1 MSWIYFNE
9 EHNMLRNMVREFANN
24 EIKPLAQKID
34 NEGLFPTESIKKM
47 ADLGFMGMM
56 VEEKWGGSGLDTISY
71 CIAMEEISK
80 VDASAGVIMSVNNS
94 LVCYL
99 LNKYGNDFIKENYL
113 TPLAK
118 GTKLGAFSLSEPQS
132 GSDASNM
139 KTYAKLDGED
149 YILNGTKNWVTN
161 GINCDYVIVFAIT
174 EKGVGHKGISCF
186 IVDKSFNGFST
197 GKPEEKLG
205 IRSSDTC
212 ELYFDNV
219 RIPKQNLIGKEGD
232 GFKIAL
238 STLDGGRIGIAS
250 QALGIAQASLDA
262 SIKYSKERV
271 QFNKPISLNQG
282 IQFKLADMAME
293 IEASR
298 LLIYKAALA
307 KDEGRDYSHIAS
319 MAKVYASEV
328 AMRSSTQCVQIH
340 GGYGYIKETGVERLM
355 RDAKITQIYE
365 GTSEIQ
371 RVVIARELL
380 K

>member
-1 MSWIYFNE
+1 MDFNLTSEQKLIKQTAAEFSKE
-9 EHNMLRNMVREFANN
+9 ELLEGAVDRDKN
-24 EIKPLAQKID
+24 KIWPS
-34 NEGLFPTESIKKM
+34 EQVSKM

-56 VEEKWGGSGLDTISY
+56 VDEKWGGSGLDTISY
-71 CIAMEEISK
+71 VVAMEEISK

-99 LNKYGNDFIKENYL
+99 LNKYGSDFIKKNYL
-113 TPLAK
+113 TKLAS
-118 GTKLGAFSLSEPQS
+118 GNKLGAFSLSEPQS

-139 KTYAKLDGED
+139 NTFAKLKDD
-149 YILNGTKNWVTN
+149 SYILNGTKNWVTN
-161 GINCDYVIVFAIT
+161 GISSDYVIVFAIT
-174 EKGVGHKGISCF
+174 EKDVGHKGISCF
-186 IVDKSFNGFST
+186 IVDKSYEGFSA
-197 GKPEEKLG
+197 GKPEDKLG

-219 RIPKQNLIGKEGD
+219 KVPKENLIGKEGD

-250 QALGIAQASLDA
+250 QALGIAQASLEA

-271 QFNKPISLNQG
+271 QFSKPISSNQG

-298 LLIYKAALA
+298 LLIYKAAAA
-307 KDEGRDYSHIAS
+307 KDKGENYGHLAS

-328 AMRSSTQCVQIH
+328 AMKSSTQCVQIH
-340 GGYGYIKETGVERLM
+340 GGYGYIRETGVERLM

>member
-1 MSWIYFNE
+1 MNFNLTSE
-9 EHNMLRNMVREFANN
+9 QKLIKQTAAEFSRDELKDGAVDRDKN
-24 EIKPLAQKID
+24 KIWPK
-34 NEGLFPTESIKKM
+34 EQIKKM

-56 VEEKWGGSGLDTISY
+56 VGEKWGGSGLDTISY

-99 LNKYGNDFIKENYL
+99 LNKYGNDFIKQNYL
-113 TPLAK
+113 IPLAK

-139 KTYAKLDGED
+139 KTYANLDGED

>member
-1 MSWIYFNE
+1 MNFNLTSE
-9 EHNMLRNMVREFANN
+9 QKL
-24 EIKPLAQKID
+24 IKQTAADFSRDELKDGAVDRDKNKVWPKEQ
-34 NEGLFPTESIKKM
+34 IKKM

-298 LLIYKAALA
+298 LLIYKSALA

>member
-1 MSWIYFNE
+1 MDFSLTSEQQLIKQTASDFAKE
-9 EHNMLRNMVREFANN
+9 ELMVGAVERDKN
-24 EIKPLAQKID
+24 KIWPKD
-34 NEGLFPTESIKKM
+34 QISKM

-56 VEEKWGGSGLDTISY
+56 VDEKWGGNGLDTVSY

-99 LNKYGNDFIKENYL
+99 LNKYGNDFIKDKYL
-113 TPLAK
+113 SKLAK
-118 GTKLGAFSLSEPQS
+118 GDKLGAFSLSEPQS

-139 KTYAKLDGED
+139 KTYANLNGNN
-149 YILNGTKNWVTN
+149 YILTGTKNWVTN
-161 GINCDYVIVFAIT
+161 GINCDYVIVFALT
-174 EKGVGHKGISCF
+174 TKDVGHKGISCF
-186 IVDKSFNGFST
+186 IVEKSFEGFST

-219 RIPKQNLIGKEGD
+219 KIPKENLIGEEGD

-262 SIKYSKERV
+262 SIKYSKERI
-271 QFNKPISLNQG
+271 QFNKPISANQG

-307 KDEGRDYSHIAS
+307 KDEGADYSHIAS

-328 AMRSSTQCVQIH
+328 AMKSSTQCVQIH

>member
-1 MSWIYFNE
+1 MNFNLTSEQQLIKQTAAEFSRE
-9 EHNMLRNMVREFANN
+9 ELKDGAVDRDKN
-24 EIKPLAQKID
+24 K
-34 NEGLFPTESIKKM
+34 LFPKEQISKM

-99 LNKYGNDFIKENYL
+99 LNKYGNDFIKKNYL
-113 TPLAK
+113 IPLAK
-118 GTKLGAFSLSEPQS
+118 GSKLGAFSLSEPQS

-161 GINCDYVIVFAIT
+161 GINCDSVIVFALT
-174 EKGVGHKGISCF
+174 KKDVGHRGISCF
-186 IVDKSFNGFST
+186 IVEKSFDGFSM

-205 IRSSDTC
+205 IRASDTC

-219 RIPKQNLIGKEGD
+219 KIPKKNLIGQEGD

-262 SIKYSKERV
+262 SIEYSKERV
-271 QFNKPISLNQG
+271 QFNKPISSNQG

-298 LLIYKAALA
+298 LLIYKAGLA
-307 KDEGRDYSHIAS
+307 KDEGKDYGHIAS

-328 AMRSSTQCVQIH
+328 AMRASTQCVQIH

>member
-1 MSWIYFNE
+1 MDFNLTSE
-9 EHNMLRNMVREFANN
+9 QQL
-24 EIKPLAQKID
+24 IKQTAADFSKAELLDGVVDRDKNKIWPKD
-34 NEGLFPTESIKKM
+34 QISKM

-56 VEEKWGGSGLDTISY
+56 IEEKWGGSGLDTISY

-99 LNKYGNDFIKENYL
+99 LNKYGNDFIKKTYL
-113 TPLAK
+113 TPLAQ
-118 GTKLGAFSLSEPQS
+118 GNKLGAFSLSEPQS

-139 KTYAKLDGED
+139 KTYARLDGEH
-149 YILNGTKNWVTN
+149 YILSGTKNWVTN
-161 GINCDYVIVFAIT
+161 GINSDYVIVFALT
-174 EKGVGHKGISCF
+174 EKDTGHKGISCF
-186 IVDKSFNGFST
+186 IVDKSFEGFST
-197 GKPEEKLG
+197 GRLEEKLG
-205 IRSSDTC
+205 IRSSDTS

-219 RIPKQNLIGKEGD
+219 RVPKENLIGKEGD

-262 SIKYSKERV
+262 SIRYSKERV
-271 QFNKPISLNQG
+271 QFNRPISANQG
-282 IQFKLADMAME
+282 IQFKLADMAIE

-307 KDEGRDYSHIAS
+307 KDKGENYSHIAS

-328 AMRSSTQCVQIH
+328 AMKSSTQCVQIH

>member
-1 MSWIYFNE
+1 MNFNLTSE
-9 EHNMLRNMVREFANN
+9 QKL
-24 EIKPLAQKID
+24 IKQTAADFSRDELKDGAVDRDKNKIWPK
-34 NEGLFPTESIKKM
+34 EQIKKM

-56 VEEKWGGSGLDTISY
+56 VGEKWGGSGLDTISY

-99 LNKYGNDFIKENYL
+99 LNKYGNDFIKQNYL
-113 TPLAK
+113 IPLAK

-139 KTYAKLDGED
+139 KTYANLDGED

-355 RDAKITQIYE
+355 RDAKITKIYE

>member
-1 MSWIYFNE
+1 MDFNLTSEQQLIKQTAADFSKE
-9 EHNMLRNMVREFANN
+9 ELLQGAVDRDKN
-24 EIKPLAQKID
+24 KIWPKD
-34 NEGLFPTESIKKM
+34 QISKM
-47 ADLGFMGMM
+47 ANLGFMGMM

-99 LNKYGNDFIKENYL
+99 LNKYGNDFIKKTYL
-113 TPLAK
+113 TPLAQ
-118 GTKLGAFSLSEPQS
+118 GNKLGAFSLSEPQS

-139 KTYAKLDGED
+139 KTYARLDGGH
-149 YILNGTKNWVTN
+149 YILSGTKNWVTN
-161 GINCDYVIVFAIT
+161 GIHCDYVIVFALT
-174 EKGVGHKGISCF
+174 EKDTGHKGISCF
-186 IVDKSFNGFST
+186 LVDKSFEGFST
-197 GKPEEKLG
+197 GKLEEKLG
-205 IRSSDTC
+205 IRSSDTS

-219 RIPKQNLIGKEGD
+219 RVPKENLIGKEGD

-250 QALGIAQASLDA
+250 QALGIAQASLEA
-262 SIKYSKERV
+262 SIRYSKERV
-271 QFNKPISLNQG
+271 QFNKPISANQG

-298 LLIYKAALA
+298 LLIYKAASA
-307 KDEGRDYSHIAS
+307 KDKGESYGHIAS

-328 AMRSSTQCVQIH
+328 AMKSSTQCVQIH

>member
-1 MSWIYFNE
+1 MNFNLTSE
-9 EHNMLRNMVREFANN
+9 QQL
-24 EIKPLAQKID
+24 IKQTAADFSRDELKDGAVDRDKNKIWPK
-34 NEGLFPTESIKKM
+34 EQISKM

-99 LNKYGNDFIKENYL
+99 LNKYGNDFIKKNYL

-118 GTKLGAFSLSEPQS
+118 GNKLGAFSLSEPQS

-161 GINCDYVIVFAIT
+161 GINCDYVIVFALT
-174 EKGVGHKGISCF
+174 EKDVGHKGISCF
-186 IVDKSFNGFST
+186 IVDKSFNGFSS

-219 RIPKQNLIGKEGD
+219 RIPQENLIGKEGD

-262 SIKYSKERV
+262 SIEYSKERV

-298 LLIYKAALA
+298 LLIYKAGLA
-307 KDEGRDYSHIAS
+307 KDEGRDYGHIAS

-328 AMRSSTQCVQIH
+328 AMRASTQCVQIH

>member
-1 MSWIYFNE
+1 MINFNLSE
-9 EHNMLRNMVREFANN
+9 EQLLIKKTAKEFAKN
-24 EIKPLAQKID
+24 ELLSGAIERDDKKIWPEAQ
-34 NEGLFPTESIKKM
+34 IKKM
-47 ADLGFMGMM
+47 GDLGFMGMM
-56 VEEKWGGSGLDTISY
+56 ASSKYNGGGMDTISY
-71 CIAMEEISK
+71 AIAMEEISA
-80 VDASAGVIMSVNNS
+80 VDASAAVIMSVNNS

-99 LNKYGNDFIKENYL
+99 IEHFGDDFQKEKYLSKL
-113 TPLAK
+113 TT
-118 GTKLGAFSLSEPQS
+118 GQKLGAFSLSEPQS

-139 KTYAKLDGED
+139 NTTALKSDD
-149 YILNGTKNWVTN
+149 FYIINGTKNWVTN
-161 GINCDYVIVFAIT
+161 GIHSDFVLVFAMT

-186 IVDKSFNGFST
+186 IVEKEFEGFEC

-219 RIPKQNLIGKEGD
+219 KVPKENMIGKEGE

-238 STLDGGRIGIAS
+238 ATLDGGRIGIAA
-250 QALGIAQASLDA
+250 QAMGIAVSSLNN
-262 SIKYSKERV
+262 SISYSKDRH
-271 QFNKPISLNQG
+271 QFGKPISSNQG

-293 IEASR
+293 IEAAR
-298 LLIYKAALA
+298 LLIWKAAWA
-307 KDEGRDYSHIAS
+307 KDNHQNFGVLAS

-328 AMRSSTQCVQIH
+328 AMRASTQCVQIH

-371 RVVIARELL
+371 RVVIARSLL
-380 K
+380 